1 MAGLRRQPARQADC
15 RSSPQQAQGLDKIQV
30 ALAHVGL
37 AKVVASHVVAPKAHY
52 RLQGQLAQQALK
64 CGKRVS
70 HMLGRVW
77 PKAD

>member
-1 MAGLRRQPARQADC
+1 MAGLRRQPARQADY

-52 RLQGQLAQQALK
+52 RLQVQLAQQALK
-64 CGKRVS
+64 SGKRVS